1 MPRGDKE
8 GWVMASNSYVL
19 LVGVQFDETGEA
31 TWREALRLAGRR
43 EGVTIHL
50 AHVVADEKLPGA
62 TRSSPSA
69 RKKALDQ
76 AAEDLQVFA
85 LDKAGPMHPPYAVK
99 VRLHVCIGDVA
110 RRLADYAIEL
120 RSDAVVIGA
129 HTREGWPGIEHG
141 WVASELLRIIPC
153 SLLVVRPPAWP
164 SAQRAVSVERDPFP
178 SRPPPPIEDDDRI
191 SFPLGF
197 PELQRR

>member
-1 MPRGDKE
+1 
-8 GWVMASNSYVL
+8 MAGNSYVL

-50 AHVVADEKLPGA
+50 AHVVDDRKLPGV
-62 TRSSPSA
+62 TRYALSQR
-69 RKKALDQ
+69 RKVLDQ

-85 LDKAGPMHPPYAVK
+85 LDKAGPTHPASGVK

-110 RRLADYAIEL
+110 RRLADYAIEEQA
-120 RSDAVVIGA
+120 DAVVIGA

-153 SLLVVRPPAWP
+153 SLLVVRPPAYENTP
-164 SAQRAVSVERDPFP
+164 RKAVSVERDPFP
-178 SRPPPPIEDDDRI
+178 SRPPPPIDEEDRI

>member
-1 MPRGDKE
+1 
-8 GWVMASNSYVL
+8 MANKNSYVL

-31 TWREALRLAGRR
+31 TWQEALRLAGRR

-50 AHVVADEKLPGA
+50 AHVVDERRVPGI
-62 TRSSPSA
+62 THRGLEER
-69 RKKALDQ
+69 RKVLDQ

-85 LDKAGPMHPPYAVK
+85 LNKAGSSRPHGVK
-99 VRLHVCIGDVA
+99 VRLHVCIGEVA
-110 RRLADYAIEL
+110 QRLVDYAAEEQA
-120 RSDAVVIGA
+120 DAVVIGA

-153 SLLVVRPPAWP
+153 SLLVVRP
-164 SAQRAVSVERDPFP
+164 SAYQNTPRPVSVEPDPFP
-178 SRPPPPIEDDDRI
+178 SRPPHDDGDRI

-197 PELQRR
+197 PDSERH